1 LAKYQV
7 AGAKDAFI
15 RSKHHFFRNSCRH
28 RPRGGSLVPIVVSF
42 IVSVLPVG
50 FLTSAA
56 ILVVKVLVAVAAFVF
71 VVVFLQTF
79 FSFPLFRARLTVPVI
94 LAGEEPAPSP
104 LDNPYLPSTCAHTCS
119 HMTRR
124 CADHFQ
130 VRHPTRE

>member
-1 LAKYQV
+1 MQVGRRFSNSDFIFDLAKYQV

-28 RPRGGSLVPIVVSF
+28 RPRGGPVLVAMSLVPIVVSF

-56 ILVVKVLVAVAAFVF
+56 ILVVKVLAAVAAFVF

-79 FSFPLFRARLTVPVI
+79 FSFPLFIDSASDPCR
-94 LAGEEPAPSP
+94 
-104 LDNPYLPSTCAHTCS
+104 
-119 HMTRR
+119 
-124 CADHFQ
+124 
-130 VRHPTRE
+130 